1 MTGRHLDPHAELVT
15 CGVALM
21 SWHGA
26 HNIAAHCDPRNDFAT
41 IVLRDLTAAAVALP
55 WLDVDADQVHA
66 DVTAALTTGRPL
78 PLSRTERRF
87 AAIERNTGHPTA
99 IMRRIVK
106 RCPVLHD
113 RGGTYARRV
122 ATAAAERRRLAAL
135 AAELERAGW
144 HSPAA

>member
-1 MTGRHLDPHAELVT
+1 MTRRHLDPHAELVT

-41 IVLRDLTAAAVALP
+41 LILGELTTAAIDLP
-55 WLDVDADQVHA
+55 WLDIDPDQVHA

-78 PLSRTERRF
+78 PLSRTERRL
-87 AAIERNTGHPTA
+87 AAIHRHTGHPTA
-99 IMRRIVK
+99 IMRRIIK

-113 RGGTYARRV
+113 RNGTYANRV
-122 ATAAAERRRLAAL
+122 AVAAAERRRLAQL
-135 AAELERAGW
+135 AAELEAAGYRAA
-144 HSPAA
+144 S